1 MKLSATEVSHIASR
15 AAVTVSAAL
24 SVTGVTISSADSG
37 YTEVHVTVAGCHV
50 EPCHVILGVFRD
62 VSEDMLRSEI
72 AAKLQAHLER

>member
-1 MKLSATEVSHIASR
+1 MKLSATEVSRIASR
-15 AAVTVSAAL
+15 AAVTVSATL